1 MRKKVAVVASVIVTT
16 TVVAASVL
24 LRQWKRKKQRQ
35 WRETQKILRKFARDC
50 ATPVPK
56 LWQVSNALVSDMK
69 ACLASGGT
77 ITTLNMLVS
86 YVAAL
91 PTGDEEGFYYG
102 VNLRGTNF
110 LILCA
115 RLGGKNNPISDLN
128 REEIPIPSN
137 LMAATAKEL
146 FDFIAV
152 ELGRFVSEHPNTSAK
167 EMSKLGCIVSCP
179 VEQSVVSD
187 GTAIK
192 WKSFSADS
200 KVGKKLVSDFNKA
213 LEEHGVKL
221 RVYAMVDDTVGNLA
235 GGRYYNRESVAAVTL
250 AMGTDA
256 AYVEPANAALQWHGP
271 SPKLGDMVIST
282 QWGDF
287 SSPHLP
293 ITIFD
298 TCLDAESPNPGCRR
312 FEKLISGMYL
322 GEIVRRVLL
331 KMAQETALFGD
342 TVPSKL
348 MTRYQLSSPDM
359 AAMHQ
364 DTSEDHEIVG
374 EKLKKVFGITSTSP
388 RAREVVSEVC
398 DIVAERG
405 ARLAGAGILGIIKK
419 LGRIENKKSV
429 VTVEGGIYEHY
440 RVFRNYLNSSVWE
453 MLGNDLSD
461 NVVIEHSHG
470 GSGTGALFLA
480 ASQMEMQNDDP
491 DPDHD
496 PDTDPGNDDDE
507 PDIDDPHPGND
518 DHDRGNDV
526 RDPNPDT

>member
-1 MRKKVAVVASVIVTT
+1 MRKEV
-16 TVVAASVL
+16 VVAAALTATATVVVAAAL

-56 LWQVSNALVSDMK
+56 LWLVSNALVSDIK
-69 ACLASGGT
+69 ACLASSGT

-86 YVAAL
+86 YVAPL
-91 PTGDEEGFYYG
+91 PSGDEEGLYYG

-115 RLGGKNNPISDLN
+115 RLGGKNKPISDLY

-137 LMAATAKEL
+137 LMAATSKEL
-146 FDFIAV
+146 FDFVAV
-152 ELGRFVSEHPNTSAK
+152 ELGKFISEHPDGQADSA
-167 EMSKLGCIVSCP
+167 EGNKLGCIVSCP
-179 VEQSVVSD
+179 VDQAVVSH

-200 KVGKKLVSDFNKA
+200 KVGKKLVSDFNQA
-213 LEEHGVKL
+213 LEEHGVNL

-235 GGRYYNRESVAAVTL
+235 GGRYYNKESVAAVTL

-256 AYVEPANAALQWHGP
+256 AYVEPADAALQWHGP
-271 SPKLGDMVIST
+271 SPKLGEMVIST

-298 TCLDAESPNPGCRR
+298 TCLDAESSNPGRRR

-342 TVPSKL
+342 HVPSKL
-348 MTRYQLSSPDM
+348 MTPYQLSSPDM

-364 DTSEDHEIVG
+364 DASDDREIVG
-374 EKLKKVFGITSTSP
+374 EKLTKVFGITSTSP
-388 RAREVVSEVC
+388 RVREVVSEVC
-398 DIVAERG
+398 DITAERG

-429 VTVEGGIYEHY
+429 VTVEGGLYEHY

-480 ASQMEMQNDDP
+480 ASQMDMQNDEPDPDNDNDDP
-491 DPDHD
+491 DSDNNDHDHD
-496 PDTDPGNDDDE
+496 PDLDA
-507 PDIDDPHPGND
+507 
-518 DHDRGNDV
+518 
-526 RDPNPDT
+526 DT

>member
-1 MRKKVAVVASVIVTT
+1 MKKEVVVVATMTATATV
-16 TVVAASVL
+16 VVAAVL

-50 ATPVPK
+50 STPVPK

-69 ACLASGGT
+69 ACLASSGT

-86 YVAAL
+86 YVSPL
-91 PTGDEEGFYYG
+91 PIGDEKGFYYG

-115 RLGGKNNPISDLN
+115 RLGGKNNPISDLHK
-128 REEIPIPSN
+128 EEIPIPSN
-137 LMAATAKEL
+137 LMAATSKEL

-152 ELGRFVSEHPNTSAK
+152 ELGKFVSEHPNTLA
-167 EMSKLGCIVSCP
+167 EELSKLGCIVSCP

-282 QWGDF
+282 QWGGF

-331 KMAQETALFGD
+331 KMAQETAVFGD
-342 TVPSKL
+342 TVPLKL
-348 MTRYQLSSPDM
+348 MTPYQLSSPDM

-364 DTSEDHEIVG
+364 DTSEDHKIVG

-388 RAREVVSEVC
+388 KAREVVSEVC

-405 ARLAGAGILGIIKK
+405 ARLSGAGILGIIKK

-429 VTVEGGIYEHY
+429 VTVEGGLYEHY

-461 NVVIEHSHG
+461 NVVIKHSHG

-480 ASQMEMQNDDP
+480 ASQMQMQNDDP
-491 DPDHD
+491 DPD
-496 PDTDPGNDDDE
+496 PEPGNDDDNEE
-507 PDIDDPHPGND
+507 PDIDDAHPDND
-518 DHDRGNDV
+518 DHDHEHGNDV
-526 RDPNPDT
+526 RDPNLN

>member
-1 MRKKVAVVASVIVTT
+1 MKKEVVVVATMTATATV
-16 TVVAASVL
+16 VVAAVL

-50 ATPVPK
+50 STPVPK

-69 ACLASGGT
+69 ACLASSGT

-86 YVAAL
+86 YVSPL

-115 RLGGKNNPISDLN
+115 RLGGKNNPISDLHK
-128 REEIPIPSN
+128 EEIPIPSN
-137 LMAATAKEL
+137 LMAATSKEL

-152 ELGRFVSEHPNTSAK
+152 ELGKFVSEHPNTLAK
-167 EMSKLGCIVSCP
+167 ELSKLGCIVSCP

-282 QWGDF
+282 QWGGF
-287 SSPHLP
+287 SPPHLP

-331 KMAQETALFGD
+331 KMAQETAVFGD
-342 TVPSKL
+342 TVPLKR
-348 MTRYQLSSPDM
+348 MTPYQLSSPDM

-364 DTSEDHEIVG
+364 DTSQQQQQQQS
-374 EKLKKVFGITSTSP
+374 LFP
-388 RAREVVSEVC
+388 
-398 DIVAERG
+398 
-405 ARLAGAGILGIIKK
+405 
-419 LGRIENKKSV
+419 
-429 VTVEGGIYEHY
+429 
-440 RVFRNYLNSSVWE
+440 
-453 MLGNDLSD
+453 LSGL
-461 NVVIEHSHG
+461 S
-470 GSGTGALFLA
+470 
-480 ASQMEMQNDDP
+480 DP
-491 DPDHD
+491 DPE
-496 PDTDPGNDDDE
+496 PGNDDDDEE
-507 PDIDDPHPGND
+507 PDIADAHPDND
-518 DHDRGNDV
+518 DHDHEHGNDV
-526 RDPNPDT
+526 CDPNLN

>member
-1 MRKKVAVVASVIVTT
+1 MRKVVVVASALTATATV
-16 TVVAASVL
+16 VVAAAL

-56 LWQVSNALVSDMK
+56 LWLVSNALVSDMK
-69 ACLASGGT
+69 AFLASSGT

-86 YVAAL
+86 YVASL
-91 PTGDEEGFYYG
+91 PSGDEEGFYYG

-115 RLGGKNNPISDLN
+115 RLGGKNKPISDLF

-137 LMAATAKEL
+137 LMAATSKEL
-146 FDFIAV
+146 FDFVAV
-152 ELGRFVSEHPNTSAK
+152 ELGKFISEHPEGQADSA
-167 EMSKLGCIVSCP
+167 EENKLGCIVSCP
-179 VEQSVVSD
+179 VDQAVVSHE
-187 GTAIK
+187 TAIK

-200 KVGKKLVSDFNKA
+200 KVGKKLVSDFNQA
-213 LEEHGVKL
+213 LEEHGVNL
-221 RVYAMVDDTVGNLA
+221 RVYAIVDDTVGNLA
-235 GGRYYNRESVAAVTL
+235 GGRYYNKESVAAVTL

-256 AYVEPANAALQWHGP
+256 AYVEPADAALQWHGP
-271 SPKLGDMVIST
+271 SPKLGEMVIST

-298 TCLDAESPNPGCRR
+298 TCLDAESSNPGRRR

-342 TVPSKL
+342 HVPSKL
-348 MTRYQLSSPDM
+348 MTPYQLSSPDM

-364 DTSEDHEIVG
+364 DASDDREIVG
-374 EKLKKVFGITSTSP
+374 EKLTKVFGITSTSP
-388 RAREVVSEVC
+388 RVREVVSEVC
-398 DIVAERG
+398 DIIAERG

-429 VTVEGGIYEHY
+429 VTVEGGLYEHY

-480 ASQMEMQNDDP
+480 ASQMDMQNDDP
-491 DPDHD
+491 DPDNDNDDPDSDNNDHDHD
-496 PDTDPGNDDDE
+496 PD
-507 PDIDDPHPGND
+507 PDA
-518 DHDRGNDV
+518 
-526 RDPNPDT
+526 DT